1 MIESIPRMANQIAA
15 FFATQPGQDQA
26 ERMAAHLNDFWAPA
40 MRADL
45 AARLKDTPEAF
56 APLVGEAARHLRL
69 P

>member
-1 MIESIPRMANQIAA
+1 MSENITRMANQIAA
-15 FFATQPGQDQA
+15 FFATQPGTDQA
-26 ERMAAHLNDFWAPA
+26 ERLAAHLNDFWAPA

-45 AARLKDTPEAF
+45 SARLRDTPEAF